1 MNPIWFTQLSDV
13 CVTCLYTRGSY
24 EANPDTTAY
33 ICNMLYYVYPHFFD
47 IRPQRNIYPA
57 CDHPCFWHNADRR
70 QALTCSSG
78 TDPRRHIYSV
88 LSVP

>member
-1 MNPIWFTQLSDV
+1 MNSIRFTQLPDPH
-13 CVTCLYTRGSY
+13 VTGPYTRGSY
-24 EANPDTTAY
+24 EANSDTTAY
-33 ICNMLYYVYPHFFD
+33 IRNMLYYVYPHFFN
-47 IRPQRNIYPA
+47 IHAQRNIYPA